1 MSSSFSVISDDD
13 LCHLKRNV
21 KMIKAN
27 IIHTISSTN
36 TDVTNYDEEIGRLI
50 NVSMHYNGTQYLAEH
65 NTFYAY
71 RIK

>member
-36 TDVTNYDEEIGRLI
+36 TDDEEIESLI
-50 NVSMHYNGTQYLAEH
+50 NVSMHFNDNGTQ
-65 NTFYAY
+65 
-71 RIK
+71 

>member
-36 TDVTNYDEEIGRLI
+36 TDDEEIESLI
-50 NVSMHYNGTQYLAEH
+50 NVYMHDNGTQ
-65 NTFYAY
+65 
-71 RIK
+71 